1 MESIFG
7 MENMSKDATHVRMNQ
22 VYEEEILAVSK
33 VSNMVRQIGQIRPVW
48 YGPILAR
55 LGDVLVSSGTR
66 LKTYYSIQ
74 HAYRAR

>member
-7 MENMSKDATHVRMNQ
+7 MENIGKDATLVRINQ
-22 VYEEEILAVSK
+22 AYEKEILAVAR
-33 VSNMVRQIGQIRPVW
+33 VSNMVRQTGQIRPAW
-48 YGPILAR
+48 YGPMLAR
-55 LGDVLVSSGTR
+55 LGDVLVSSGMR